1 MAVIFLCVSA
11 AKGKHGDEG
20 IYGERNCDITVGFCS
35 KQDSKRWLWEDSRQ
49 EVIRL
54 ATDITN
60 SSSGKNI
67 YNISQQRKKVQLD
80 RQEGMEKTTLDGV
93 YT

>member
-11 AKGKHGDEG
+11 AKGKHGDEW
-20 IYGERNCDITVGFCS
+20 IYGERNWEITVGFCS
-35 KQDSKRWLWEDSRQ
+35 KQDSKRWLWEDTRQ